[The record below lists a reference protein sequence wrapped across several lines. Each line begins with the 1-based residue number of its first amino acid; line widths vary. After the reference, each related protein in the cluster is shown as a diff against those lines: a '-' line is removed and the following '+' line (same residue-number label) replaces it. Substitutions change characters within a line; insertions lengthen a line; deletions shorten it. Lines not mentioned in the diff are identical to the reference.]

1 MSASRTSLDGTWKP
15 VYLASRNADHIVR
28 ACIHSDNSGKVK
40 ATVFLHRPIIEDCEL
55 LVEILE
61 SSGAPLAETRDM
73 PPPMPKAALIPS
85 IRIVSLF
92 SLL

>member
-61 SSGAPLAETRDM
+61 FLIILTMILYQIHRVF
-73 PPPMPKAALIPS
+73 ALVFVNLEILVF
-85 IRIVSLF
+85 IKIKI
-92 SLL
+92 